1 MIGVRAVSPRDRERP
16 GDTGEARM
24 PDRPAHDRE
33 RISREVVGH
42 RYSRTFQAGPFGDG
56 DHCASTVRS
65 AYGRAAVFG
74 QREQRGSTVFSYG
87 WKHVVEPGELA
98 HQEPVDTPTADT
110 CHRAHVG
117 ASYYLEGLFFDWHDS
132 ECRCRGE
139 SRRLPFTIVF
149 PSSLALRP
157 MCEQGRFPI
166 VGPALEQ

>member
-1 MIGVRAVSPRDRERP
+1 MRSDEPTPRDRERP

-166 VGPALEQ
+166 VGPALEE

>member
-1 MIGVRAVSPRDRERP
+1 
-16 GDTGEARM
+16 M

-98 HQEPVDTPTADT
+98 HQQPVDTPTADT

-139 SRRLPFTIVF
+139 SR
-149 PSSLALRP
+149 PSLRRRGYGVAGGFSS
-157 MCEQGRFPI
+157 QLFFHHLSHFG
-166 VGPALEQ
+166 